1 VHLIAASITVNN
13 KIGMAKRDVIIQP
26 PCNGVAV
33 LAAKV
38 PTAERPIQPTKTT
51 K

>member
-1 VHLIAASITVNN
+1 MEASITVNN
-13 KIGMAKRDVIIQP
+13 NIGIEKSEVIIQP

-38 PTAERPIQPTKTT
+38 PTAAIPTQRTKTT